1 MSYPVAG
8 QYPVPGKRGVILK
21 NVGEGQASRF
31 VAMVAGLLC
40 LLPVNAAAHE
50 IPSDVVIQAFVKPEG
65 RQLRFLV
72 RVPLPAMQ
80 DMTVPTREQGYLD
93 LARVD
98 TVLRDAVAIWI
109 VDSVELYEGE
119 RLLPNPEVVAARV
132 SLPSDRSF
140 ADYERALTHITGDL
154 LPEDTE
160 LYWEQGLLDILLVY
174 PIESDTS
181 DFSIHPGFERLG
193 LRVTNVIRFLP
204 PSGAVRAFE
213 FPAGPDLVRLD
224 PRWHQAALRFVEL
237 GFFHIL
243 DGIDH
248 LLFLLCLIIPFRRFR
263 PLVLVVTSF
272 TIAHSITLIA
282 SALGVA
288 PDALWFPPLVEML
301 IALSI
306 VYMALENII
315 GVKLDRR
322 WMIAF
327 GFGLVHGLG
336 FSFALRQTLQFAGS
350 HLFTSLVA
358 FNIGVELGQLLV
370 LVIVVPVVS
379 LLFRYAVAERVG
391 TIILSVFV
399 AHTGWHWMLE
409 RGATLSQFSWPTFDA
424 AFLASAMRW
433 LMLLIMVAGAIWV
446 ISVLRRPSQRRVEEQ

>member
-1 MSYPVAG
+1 MLKRAAG
-8 QYPVPGKRGVILK
+8 ALAV
-21 NVGEGQASRF
+21 
-31 VAMVAGLLC
+31 LC
-40 LLPVNAAAHE
+40 VLATSADAHD
-50 IPSDVVIQAFVKPEG
+50 IPTDVVIQAFVKPEG
-65 RQLRFLV
+65 RQLSFLV

-93 LARVD
+93 MTRVD

-109 VDSVELYEGE
+109 VDSVKIYEGE
-119 RLLPNPEVVAARV
+119 RPLPFPEIVAVRA

-140 ADYERALTHITGDL
+140 TDYESALAHVTGDP
-154 LPEDTE
+154 LPDDTE
-160 LYWEQGLLDILLVY
+160 LYWEQGMLDVLLTY
-174 PIESDTS
+174 PIESDAS
-181 DFSIHPGFERLG
+181 DFAIHPGFERLG

-204 PSGAVRAFE
+204 PSGVVRAFE
-213 FPAGPDLVRLD
+213 FSAGPDLVRLD

-243 DGIDH
+243 DGMDH

-282 SALGVA
+282 SALGLA
-288 PDALWFPPLVEML
+288 PKALWFPPLVEML

-306 VYMALENII
+306 VYMALENVI
-315 GVKLDRR
+315 GAKVERR

-336 FSFALRQTLQFAGS
+336 FSFALQQTLQFAGS
-350 HLFTSLVA
+350 HFFTSLVS
-358 FNIGVELGQLLV
+358 FNAGVELGQLLV
-370 LVIVVPVVS
+370 LAIVVPALS

-409 RGATLSQFSWPTFDA
+409 RGATLSRFSWPTLDA

-433 LMLLIMVAGAIWV
+433 LILLVLVAGTLWLL
-446 ISVLRRPSQRRVEEQ
+446 SVVRRPSQRKVEEQ

>member
-1 MSYPVAG
+1 M
-8 QYPVPGKRGVILK
+8 KRAVCVLVVI
-21 NVGEGQASRF
+21 VT
-31 VAMVAGLLC
+31 GLLAF
-40 LLPVNAAAHE
+40 PPRTAIAHD
-50 IPSDVVIQAFVKPEG
+50 IPTDVIIQAFVKPEG
-65 RQLRFLV
+65 RELQLLLRA
-72 RVPLPAMQ
+72 PLPAMQ

-93 LARVD
+93 LTRVD
-98 TVLRDAVAIWI
+98 TVLRDATAIWI
-109 VDSVELYEGE
+109 VDSLELYEGD
-119 RLLPNPEVVAARV
+119 RLLPAPELVAARV

-140 ADYERALTHITGDL
+140 ADYDTALAHVTGAP
-154 LPEDTE
+154 LPPDTE
-160 LYWEQGLLDILLVY
+160 LYWEQGLLDVWLRY

-181 DFSIHPGFERLG
+181 DFSIQPGFDRLG

-204 PSGAVRAFE
+204 TSGVVRAFE
-213 FPAGPDLVRLD
+213 FPAGPELVRLD
-224 PRWHQAALRFVEL
+224 PRWHQAALRFVDL

-248 LLFLLCLIIPFRRFR
+248 LLFLFCLIIPFRKFR

-282 SALGVA
+282 SASGLA

-306 VYMALENII
+306 VYMAIENIL
-315 GVKLDRR
+315 GGRVDRR

-358 FNIGVELGQLLV
+358 FNIGVELGQLMV
-370 LVIVVPVVS
+370 LVVVVPMIA
-379 LLFRYAVAERVG
+379 LLFRYAIAERVG
-391 TIILSVFV
+391 TILLSVLV
-399 AHTGWHWMLE
+399 AHTGWHWMLD
-409 RGATLSQFSWPTFDA
+409 RGATLSRFSWPELDA

-433 LMLLIMVAGAIWV
+433 MMLLILVGGVFWLIT
-446 ISVLRRPSQRRVEEQ
+446 VLRRPAGESRKEKASVGIE